1 MIAGTPTIAALGA
14 SYAVGFSCFRAKTP
28 NPDLLTALRAV
39 RLRCGWMIDRDEE
52 NGRKYSTHQ
61 TRPSHTKFLT
71 RLLTPEISLGL
82 PQQLSPLREQSLRVQ
97 PKRLDQRHTLVRNQA
112 SAQLKLLYRLQ
123 RNENAPRRRRSR
135 SDCEAEAGRRTEEF
149 RTEA

>member
-71 RLLTPEISLGL
+71 RLIL
-82 PQQLSPLREQSLRVQ
+82 PAHSIRDSGFAA
-97 PKRLDQRHTLVRNQA
+97 PKSGCMAAIPTFLFTI
-112 SAQLKLLYRLQ
+112 
-123 RNENAPRRRRSR
+123 
-135 SDCEAEAGRRTEEF
+135 
-149 RTEA
+149 

>member
-71 RLLTPEISLGL
+71 RLRSLMH
-82 PQQLSPLREQSLRVQ
+82 P
-97 PKRLDQRHTLVRNQA
+97 A
-112 SAQLKLLYRLQ
+112 
-123 RNENAPRRRRSR
+123 
-135 SDCEAEAGRRTEEF
+135 
-149 RTEA
+149 